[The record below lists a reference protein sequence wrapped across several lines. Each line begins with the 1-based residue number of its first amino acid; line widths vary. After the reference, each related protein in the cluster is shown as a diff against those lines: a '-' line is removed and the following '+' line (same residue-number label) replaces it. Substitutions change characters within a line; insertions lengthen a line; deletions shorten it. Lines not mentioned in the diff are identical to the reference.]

1 MEVVESFYNAIDAK
15 KWLEKGS
22 ADIFLLDIQ
31 MPELTGLDFLRS
43 LKVKPVTILTTAY
56 RDYAI
61 EGFELGVIDYLL
73 KPIQF
78 SRLEMAMN
86 RAMDFLRLSKTGDT
100 IDFTKKK
107 EKQFELLIKTGTTKI
122 LLDYRSVVY
131 AQGLK
136 DYTILHTKEK
146 KIRGQGFGESVPGFS
161 P

>member
-1 MEVVESFYNAIDAK
+1 MKYSCVIIDDEPLSHKVLKNHLKRFSHVEVVESFYNAIDAK

-107 EKQFELLIKTGTTKI
+107 GKTI
-122 LLDYRSVVY
+122 
-131 AQGLK
+131 
-136 DYTILHTKEK
+136 
-146 KIRGQGFGESVPGFS
+146 
-161 P
+161 

>member
-86 RAMDFLRLSKTGDT
+86 RAMDFFAAVQNR
-100 IDFTKKK
+100 
-107 EKQFELLIKTGTTKI
+107 
-122 LLDYRSVVY
+122 
-131 AQGLK
+131 
-136 DYTILHTKEK
+136 
-146 KIRGQGFGESVPGFS
+146 
-161 P
+161 

>member
-107 EKQFELLIKTGTTKI
+107 GKTI
-122 LLDYRSVVY
+122 
-131 AQGLK
+131 
-136 DYTILHTKEK
+136 
-146 KIRGQGFGESVPGFS
+146 
-161 P
+161 